1 MGRKGK
7 RERGRE
13 RKMGGWGRGNKKRG
27 RGSEGRGGEGG
38 VVADEE
44 RESFPGSRELL
55 VLDVSW
61 C

>member
-13 RKMGGWGRGNKKRG
+13 RWEAGEGGIKKRG